1 MHIPG
6 REKTRLFFFL
16 FFLFLTYIFLHQ
28 DCIAH
33 AVAHHKVIHLWYM
46 GKVAGHPDP
55 ISTINMRMREAREQ
69 RKWHPDNAIH
79 SWKPIPTT
87 RPSVHVAPKD
97 GQFSLV
103 PPSKHV
109 LISHSWALPYV
120 LEVAPHGSQHVP
132 HLLLDPLGGGGYG
145 DEGEVELWDS
155 SYRWGEEGSGGHL
168 LYMAFDNGLL
178 VVVLLVLVFITK
190 VMGAFH
196 GPYLK
201 FFLYLWGLSK
211 PTCRQSCLIFHKA
224 FIVTF
229 ELSDSLNLANTNGIS
244 SLFLHSI

>member
-1 MHIPG
+1 M
-6 REKTRLFFFL
+6 
-16 FFLFLTYIFLHQ
+16 
-28 DCIAH
+28 
-33 AVAHHKVIHLWYM
+33 
-46 GKVAGHPDP
+46 
-55 ISTINMRMREAREQ
+55 
-69 RKWHPDNAIH
+69 
-79 SWKPIPTT
+79 
-87 RPSVHVAPKD
+87 
-97 GQFSLV
+97 
-103 PPSKHV
+103 
-109 LISHSWALPYV
+109 
-120 LEVAPHGSQHVP
+120 
-132 HLLLDPLGGGGYG
+132 
-145 DEGEVELWDS
+145 
-155 SYRWGEEGSGGHL
+155 
-168 LYMAFDNGLL
+168 YMAFDNGLL